1 MARFLTICGLASL
14 LLGGCASHAD
24 RGAGIGGLAGAGA
37 GALIGEGSGHGVEGA
52 LIGGALGMLAGS
64 EIGNA
69 ADRRDAA
76 QQAQIARA
84 NSGAVTA
91 TDVVAMVQNG
101 VSEEV
106 IATHIRTNG
115 VQQRIHPGDLITLRN
130 QGVSDYLINAMQTA
144 HVGGA
149 AVVQQPV
156 YGTPVYAPQGVIVH
170 EVAGPPVF
178 YAHRRHWHPHYC
190 APPPRVGW
198 SIGVSSRH

>member
-1 MARFLTICGLASL
+1 MARSVVAWGLASL
-14 LLGGCASHAD
+14 LLVGCASHAD

-52 LIGGALGMLAGS
+52 LLGGALGMLAGS

-76 QQAQIARA
+76 AAAQMARA
-84 NSGAVTA
+84 TSGAVTSA
-91 TDVVAMVQNG
+91 DVVAMVQNG

-115 VQQRIHPGDLITLRN
+115 VQQRIQPGDLITLRN

-144 HVGGA
+144 PVGGGA
-149 AVVQQPV
+149 IVQQPV
-156 YGTPVYAPQGVIVH
+156 YGPAYAPQGVIVQ

-178 YAHRRHWHPHYC
+178 YGPPRYWRPHYY
-190 APPPRVGW
+190 PPPRVGW
-198 SIGVSSRH
+198 SIGFSSRH

>member
-1 MARFLTICGLASL
+1 MMRQAVTWGMLSL
-14 LLGGCASHAD
+14 LLAGCASHAD

-76 QQAQIARA
+76 AAAQSARI

-106 IATHIRTNG
+106 IATHIRSNG
-115 VQQRIHPGDLITLRN
+115 VAQRIQPGDLITLRN

-144 HVGGA
+144 HVGGTA
-149 AVVQQPV
+149 IAQQPV
-156 YGTPVYAPQGVIVH
+156 YGPSYPQGVVVH
-170 EVAGPPVF
+170 EVAGPPV
-178 YAHRRHWHPHYC
+178 YYVPHHRHWHPHYC
-190 APPPRVGW
+190 PPPRVGW
-198 SIGVSSRH
+198 SVGFSSRR

>member
-1 MARFLTICGLASL
+1 
-14 LLGGCASHAD
+14 
-24 RGAGIGGLAGAGA
+24 
-37 GALIGEGSGHGVEGA
+37 LIGEGSGHGVEGA
-52 LIGGALGMLAGS
+52 LLGGALGMLAGS

-69 ADRRDAA
+69 ADHRDAVASA
-76 QQAQIARA
+76 QAARA

-115 VQQRIHPGDLITLRN
+115 VQQRINPGDLITLRN

-149 AVVQQPV
+149 TIAQQQPV
-156 YGTPVYAPQGVIVH
+156 YGPPVYAPQGVIVQ
-170 EVAGPPVF
+170 EIAGPPVF
-178 YAHRRHWHPHYC
+178 YGPPRYWRPHYG
-190 APPPRVGW
+190 APPPRAGFSVGF
-198 SIGVSSRH
+198 SSRR